1 MAKWYDDTGFQGDI
15 VLSTRVRLARNLKGI
30 PFPNKMSDDDAKKV
44 VELVSG
50 ALENMNYGF
59 TRLDLNAMFKT
70 EKQKLVEKRYI
81 SPDLAKQTKPCAV
94 FISDDESVSIMVNEE
109 EHIRMQSIF
118 AGLECQKAYDIISK
132 IDAYLAEKLEY
143 AVHPKYGYLTS
154 CLTNLGTGMRVSC
167 MLHLPAVCLCS
178 VADSM
183 FATLGKLGITVRGM
197 YGEGSKAS
205 GYLFQISNQMT
216 LGVDEKEI
224 IDKINDVVNQV
235 IAKERELRGVLLKQR
250 GVAMEDK
257 IMRSCA
263 ILKGARL
270 LSSSEMLSLFSNA
283 RLAMSLGLVNGIEPR
298 TLNSLMVE
306 TSPASLADC
315 GSVTQRDAERAKIV
329 RERLKKEE

>member
-50 ALENMNYGF
+50 ALENINYGF
-59 TRLDLNAMFKT
+59 TRLDLNAMSKT

-183 FATLGKLGITVRGM
+183 CATLGKLGITVRGM

-283 RLAMSLGLVNGIEPR
+283 RLAMSLGLVNGVEPR

>member
-59 TRLDLNAMFKT
+59 TRLDLNAMSKT

-197 YGEGSKAS
+197 YGLWWKPRRQALPTAEALLREMPSVQKLYVSGSKRRNNY
-205 GYLFQISNQMT
+205 GY
-216 LGVDEKEI
+216 
-224 IDKINDVVNQV
+224 KIYRKFKGG
-235 IAKERELRGVLLKQR
+235 IA
-250 GVAMEDK
+250 
-257 IMRSCA
+257 
-263 ILKGARL
+263 
-270 LSSSEMLSLFSNA
+270 
-283 RLAMSLGLVNGIEPR
+283 PR
-298 TLNSLMVE
+298 
-306 TSPASLADC
+306 
-315 GSVTQRDAERAKIV
+315 K
-329 RERLKKEE
+329 